1 MNIDKSVEILENEK
15 LLSPIGQASY
25 TILSEYK
32 RLAKIETALKELI
45 KQYNGIGT
53 FEYCIGDK
61 TILEEKDFYSVDEIL
76 EWYDNIEKEFWKW
89 KNY

>member
-1 MNIDKSVEILENEK
+1 MNIDKSIEILENEK

-32 RLAKIETALKELI
+32 RLVKIEIALNELI

-53 FEYCIGDK
+53 FDLCMGDK
-61 TILEEKDFYSVDEIL
+61 IILEEKDFYSIDEIL
-76 EWYDNIEKEFWKW
+76 EWYDKIEKEF
-89 KNY
+89 